1 MKKQHSKQSVLHQ
14 HSRRRG
20 VVLLW
25 LILALPALTVLFGM
39 VVDVGRIW
47 LARIELTNALEA
59 AALSAVKSWAEA
71 DTNDQPARAQARQDA
86 IAAAGA
92 NTVIGLDMGNPS
104 SGIALVLAP
113 NENLSNSPNNN
124 DSPIGELV
132 LGAVNS
138 TGTPFE
144 FSAGIEPTPGNDYFA
159 VRTSKTVQIY
169 SVWAN
174 LFGAP
179 VGPYTIT
186 SGAVAIY
193 EAGQPRLA
201 HVTAQVP

>member
-1 MKKQHSKQSVLHQ
+1 MKKQPSKSSVLRQ
-14 HSRRRG
+14 HARRRG

-25 LILALPALTVLFGM
+25 LILALPALTFLFGM

-59 AALSAVKSWAEA
+59 AALSGVKSWAEA
-71 DTNDQPARAQARQDA
+71 DTNDQSARVQARADA
-86 IAAAGA
+86 VAAAGS
-92 NTVIGLDMGNPS
+92 NTVIGLDELNPS
-104 SGIALVLAP
+104 TGIALVLDLNQDLAD
-113 NENLSNSPNNN
+113 SPNNN

-138 TGTPFE
+138 DGAPFE
-144 FSAGIEPTPGNDYFA
+144 FSAGTEPNPGSDYFA

-169 SVWAN
+169 SVWSN

-179 VGPYTIT
+179 VGPYPIT

-193 EAGQPRLA
+193 DAGQPRLA
-201 HVTAQVP
+201 HVAAQVP